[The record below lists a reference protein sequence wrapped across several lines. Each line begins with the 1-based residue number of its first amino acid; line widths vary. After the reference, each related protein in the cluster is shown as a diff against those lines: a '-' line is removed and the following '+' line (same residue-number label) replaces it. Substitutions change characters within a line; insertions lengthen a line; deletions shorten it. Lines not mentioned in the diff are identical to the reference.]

1 MSLSFK
7 IMNIEQ
13 GISNDEVEINFEI
26 HYSLFN
32 ACGERR
38 LVSGAEP
45 SRTIRY
51 FLKPEA
57 KTAATQTTKGQEF

>member
-1 MSLSFK
+1 
-7 IMNIEQ
+7 MNIEQ

-26 HYSLFN
+26 HYSLFD
-32 ACGERR
+32 
-38 LVSGAEP
+38 
-45 SRTIRY
+45 IRY

>member
-26 HYSLFN
+26 HYSLFD
-32 ACGERR
+32 
-38 LVSGAEP
+38 
-45 SRTIRY
+45 IRY

-57 KTAATQTTKGQEF
+57 KTAATQTTKGQEFRTLDLSPCNQCIDS

>member
-1 MSLSFK
+1 MYRFVKKNACIFAYMSLSFK

-26 HYSLFN
+26 HYSLFD
-32 ACGERR
+32 
-38 LVSGAEP
+38 
-45 SRTIRY
+45 IRY

-57 KTAATQTTKGQEF
+57 KTAAT